1 MNRVPNH
8 ALSRKLGR
16 PMSWPRMQRIGPSG
30 AGFLSDAQE
39 NTDQP
44 GTQLMTP
51 AETERFTSFLRQ
63 AAEESRREGYPPNNF
78 VRMLNASGGFETAK
92 RLLMKPTV
100 SEGFVE
106 LFQLLRLDLTVEAL
120 VVESEWARFFE
131 PALLAIAEKRLRD
144 AGYNPKHFDPAPPG
158 TVDAPEILQAKTDPD
173 PAPNLRSA
181 LLSVMRKYGEESLQ
195 KFSGNPL
202 AGFIRNG
209 LRDVIAGY
217 VHDEDPRL
225 LVKGSAGQ
233 GRWVKGPWVGIFDPM
248 ITSGAQRG
256 YYPCYLFRE
265 DMRGVYLSLNQGMTE
280 ARGQY
285 KSDAKTALRARAAN
299 FRALLGPHVADFSER
314 EIDLAP
320 DSPSNDTAFYEAG
333 NICAKYYSLE
343 AVPPDSEL
351 VSDLRGI
358 VRLYRQLVHAEA
370 SADTSLDNED
380 DSPPGLEFEDASR
393 FRMHKRIERNT
404 TLARKVK
411 KFRGLTC
418 EVCDVN
424 FKKRYGAI
432 GEGYIEAHHLR
443 PLASLNEAKVAM
455 NPETDFAVLCAN
467 CHRMVHRSGLV
478 DDIAR
483 FRNEHFYGHKDE
495 Q

>member
-1 MNRVPNH
+1 
-8 ALSRKLGR
+8 
-16 PMSWPRMQRIGPSG
+16 
-30 AGFLSDAQE
+30 
-39 NTDQP
+39 
-44 GTQLMTP
+44 MTP
-51 AETERFTSFLRQ
+51 AENERFTGFLQR
-63 AAEESRREGYPPNNF
+63 AAEESRREGYSPNNF
-78 VRMLNASGGFETAK
+78 VRMLNAEGGFETTK

-106 LFQLLRLDLTVEAL
+106 LFRLQRLDLTVEAL
-120 VVESEWARFFE
+120 VVESEWARFFD
-131 PALLAIAEKRLRD
+131 PALLAIAGKRLRD
-144 AGYNPKHFDPAPPG
+144 VGYNPKHFDLTPLSG
-158 TVDAPEILQAKTDPD
+158 TVDAPELFQAETNPYHTTSPK
-173 PAPNLRSA
+173 SA
-181 LLSVMRKYGEESLQ
+181 LQSVMRGYGEESLRE
-195 KFSGNPL
+195 FSGNPL

-209 LRDVIAGY
+209 LRNVIAGY
-217 VHDEDPRL
+217 VHEEDSRL

-233 GRWVKGPWVGIFDPM
+233 GRWVKGPWVGIFDPV

-280 ARGQY
+280 VRGQY

-299 FRALLGPHVADFSER
+299 FRALLGPQMVDFPER

-320 DSPSNDTAFYEAG
+320 GSPSNDTAFYEAG
-333 NICAKYYSLE
+333 NICAIYYSLE
-343 AVPPDSEL
+343 GVPPDSEL
-351 VSDLRGI
+351 ISDLRGM
-358 VRLYRQLVHAEA
+358 VQLYRQLVHAEA

-380 DSPPGLEFEDASR
+380 DCPPGLEYEDASR

-411 KFRGLTC
+411 KLRGLAC
-418 EVCDVN
+418 EICGVN
-424 FKKRYGAI
+424 FKKRYGPI
-432 GEGYIEAHHLR
+432 GEGYIEAHHLK
-443 PLASLNEAKVAM
+443 PLASLNGAKVAM
-455 NPETDFAVLCAN
+455 NPESDFAVLCAN

-495 Q
+495 